1 MTAADRWATD
11 AEITDS
17 PQEGARLLADL
28 LDRAARHGRSA
39 ILFAVYRAESTR
51 ALAEQLLLQELR
63 ERNLRARRVRLPLE
77 DKHSGPEDLPLWL
90 RWHPPADDEA
100 VFVYD
105 LARAFPGVLNALNY
119 RRELFVEGRW
129 KVLFWLRDEE
139 LGQVGRRAPDF
150 WAFRNQVVELLDVPP
165 LDLAAWL
172 SQEIGLAWIGFEERV
187 PPEELEA
194 RIGSRE
200 RLLAELGDAAETAA
214 VRAELVYTLGGLYH
228 WKKDH
233 ARALELLEQAL
244 ALARQL
250 EDRRLEAWIHNGLG
264 NVYRDLGRH
273 DEAIAAYQRAL
284 ELGGLTPQ
292 QETIVHSNLGKSYHD
307 LRRYD
312 EAIAVYQRAI
322 ELAPNDAA
330 SHNGLGDVCS
340 DLGRYDEAIAAY
352 QRAVELDPTYAS
364 PHNGL
369 GNVYRDLGRHDET
382 VAAYQRVVELDP
394 TEAYPHN
401 NLGNIY
407 RDLGRHDEA
416 IAAYQRA
423 IELDPDYV
431 YPHNNLGLVYHDL
444 GRHDEAIAE
453 YQCAL
458 ELGGLTPQQETIVH
472 SNLGKSYRDLG
483 RYDEAIAA
491 YQRAV
496 ELDPTDAYPH
506 NGLGNVYGDLGR
518 HDEAIAEYRRAIKLD
533 PTDADYHS
541 NLGLVYHD
549 LGRHDETIA
558 AYERAI
564 ELDPT
569 FATAHVSLAS
579 VYRHLGQTDA
589 WAHHIAEARRLVKPD
604 DTYNLACLES
614 VAGNVDAALEHL
626 AQALAQAPGD
636 RTWAAR
642 APDLAWVRDDP
653 RFQALVGGEE
663 DSDRPNLKCTQPRQG
678 FPKVSSK

>member
-250 EDRRLEAWIHNGLG
+250 EDRRLEAWVHNVLG
-264 NVYRDLGRH
+264 NVYR
-273 DEAIAAYQRAL
+273 A
-284 ELGGLTPQ
+284 
-292 QETIVHSNLGKSYHD
+292 
-307 LRRYD
+307 
-312 EAIAVYQRAI
+312 
-322 ELAPNDAA
+322 
-330 SHNGLGDVCS
+330 
-340 DLGRYDEAIAAY
+340 
-352 QRAVELDPTYAS
+352 
-364 PHNGL
+364 
-369 GNVYRDLGRHDET
+369 
-382 VAAYQRVVELDP
+382 
-394 TEAYPHN
+394 
-401 NLGNIY
+401 
-407 RDLGRHDEA
+407 
-416 IAAYQRA
+416 
-423 IELDPDYV
+423 
-431 YPHNNLGLVYHDL
+431 L

-453 YQCAL
+453 Y
-458 ELGGLTPQQETIVH
+458 
-472 SNLGKSYRDLG
+472 R
-483 RYDEAIAA
+483 
-491 YQRAV
+491 RAV

-506 NGLGNVYGDLGR
+506 NGLGNVYSDLGR
-518 HDEAIAEYRRAIKLD
+518 HDEAIAEYRRAIELDPDLAMAHNNLGNVYRDLGRYDEAIAAYQGAVELDPTDAYPHNGLGNVYRDLGRHEEAIAEYRRALELD

-541 NLGLVYHD
+541 NLGNVYHD
-549 LGRHDETIA
+549 LGRHDEAIA
-558 AYERAI
+558 AYQHAV

-569 FATAHVSLAS
+569 FASPHNSLGNVYRDLGRHEEAITAYQRAAKLDPTGAGYHSNLGSVYRDLGRHEEAITAYRRVVELDPTYAYSHTMLGALYETLGQFDDALREYRQAAELEPENATRHVSLAS
-579 VYRHLGQTDA
+579 LYLRLRQMDA
-589 WAHHIAEARRLVKPD
+589 WAHHVAEARRLVKPD

-614 VAGNVDAALEHL
+614 VAGNDDAALEHL
-626 AQALAQAPGD
+626 ARALAQAPGD
-636 RTWAAR
+636 RAWAAR
-642 APDLAWVRDDP
+642 DPDLAWVRDVP